1 VLAGATF
8 LALSMALVGANVPVA
23 KALAQ
28 SLPIPLIAGLRCLIA
43 CAVLLP
49 LLRLARLPL
58 VPPPPR
64 LAANLALQAAFGTV
78 LYNLALL
85 SGLSLTS
92 ALEGGL
98 MLATLPAMVAL
109 GGALWLR
116 ESLPPRVW
124 AAVTLAVGGMAAL
137 TATAAAAGDAG
148 SLAGNALVLAAVAGE
163 AAYVLL
169 ARRAAGRLPVL
180 RAAFWMQA
188 FSAALLLPL
197 WLPVAAGAEALAAP
211 ALAALLA
218 FHALTASVLCLL
230 LWYAGLKRVP
240 AGIAGVFTLFL
251 PATASAVAVGV
262 LGEAF
267 TAAHAAG
274 FALMLASVL
283 LATWPGRG
291 G

>member
-1 VLAGATF
+1 MLAGAAF

-23 KALAQ
+23 KLLAED
-28 SLPIPLIAGLRCLIA
+28 LPLPLIAGLRCLLA
-43 CAVLLP
+43 CLVLLP
-49 LLRLARLPL
+49 VLRAAGL
-58 VPPPPR
+58 PPR
-64 LAANLALQAAFGTV
+64 LPERRDASNLALQAAFGTV

-85 SGLSLTS
+85 AGLRLTS

-98 MLATLPAMVAL
+98 MLATLPAMVAV

-116 ESLPPRVW
+116 EALAPRVW
-124 AAVTLAVGGMAAL
+124 AAVALAVGGMAAL
-137 TATAAAAGDAG
+137 ASAAAGGAG

-169 ARRAAGRLPVL
+169 AKRAAGRLPVL
-180 RAAFWMQA
+180 LATFWMQA
-188 FSAALLLPL
+188 FSALMLLPL
-197 WLPVAAGAEALAAP
+197 WLPVAAGAAALASP
-211 ALAALLA
+211 GVAALLV
-218 FHALTASVLCLL
+218 FHALTSSVLCLL
-230 LWYAGLKRVP
+230 LWYAGLRRVP

-267 TAAHAAG
+267 TPAHAAG

-283 LATWPGRG
+283 LATWPGGRR
-291 G
+291 

>member
-1 VLAGATF
+1 VWAGAVF

-23 KALAQ
+23 KALAE

-49 LLRLARLPL
+49 LLRVVRLPL
-58 VPPPPR
+58 SPPP
-64 LAANLALQAAFGTV
+64 LQVAANLALQAAFGTV

-85 SGLSLTS
+85 AGLSLTS

-116 ESLPPRVW
+116 EALPPRIW
-124 AAVTLAVGGMAAL
+124 LAVALAALGMAAL
-137 TATAAAAGDAG
+137 TAAAATGGEG

-169 ARRAAGRLPVL
+169 ARRAAGWLPVL

-197 WLPVAAGAEALAAP
+197 WLPVVDRAAALAQP
-211 ALAALLA
+211 AVAALLV

-240 AGIAGVFTLFL
+240 AGMAGVFTLFL
-251 PATASAVAVGV
+251 PATASALAVGV

-267 TAAHAAG
+267 TIAHAAG

-283 LATWPGRG
+283 LAAWPRRYG
-291 G
+291 

>member
-1 VLAGATF
+1 MLAGAVF

-23 KALAQ
+23 KALAE

-43 CAVLLP
+43 CALLLP
-49 LLRLARLPL
+49 LLRAAGLTPWLPE
-58 VPPPPR
+58 PR
-64 LAANLALQAAFGTV
+64 LAGNLALQAAFGTV

-85 SGLSLTS
+85 AGLRLTS

-98 MLATLPAMVAL
+98 MLSTLPAMVAI

-116 ESLPPRVW
+116 EALAPRVW
-124 AAVTLAVGGMAAL
+124 AAVVLAVGGMAAL
-137 TATAAAAGDAG
+137 TAAAATGGEG

-180 RAAFWMQA
+180 LATFWMQA

-197 WLPVAAGAEALAAP
+197 WLPVLGGAAALAEP
-211 ALAALLA
+211 AVAALLV

-230 LWYAGLKRVP
+230 LWYSGLKRVP
-240 AGIAGVFTLFL
+240 AGVAGVFTLFL

-283 LATWPGRG
+283 LATWPGRRG
-291 G
+291 

>member
-1 VLAGATF
+1 MLAGAVF

-23 KALAQ
+23 KALAE

-49 LLRLARLPL
+49 LLRAAGLRPRLPE
-58 VPPPPR
+58 PR
-64 LAANLALQAAFGTV
+64 LAWNLALQAAFGTM

-116 ESLPPRVW
+116 EALPPRVW
-124 AAVTLAVGGMAAL
+124 AAVGLAVGGMAAL
-137 TATAAAAGDAG
+137 TAAAAAGGEG

-180 RAAFWMQA
+180 LATFWMQA

-197 WLPVAAGAEALAAP
+197 WLPFAAGAAALAAP
-211 ALAALLA
+211 AVAALLV

-267 TAAHAAG
+267 TTAHAAG
-274 FALMLASVL
+274 FTLMLASVL
-283 LATWPGRG
+283 LATWPERRG
-291 G
+291 